1 MRFLV
6 QEFFYF
12 FLNSSKTIDNTT
24 KKAYNI
30 ITKIRGDIAMEIKD
44 LSGYQICHVSDNMA
58 GVLREKRVT
67 LGLTQKQVAE
77 KAKITLREYQRFES
91 GERNIM
97 TSAFRTSCRI
107 IEALGM
113 NVSDF
118 FHGEYVFGEKVEMS
132 EKGLR
137 YAKTGKL
144 IEEDVEKSKK

>member
-1 MRFLV
+1 
-6 QEFFYF
+6 
-12 FLNSSKTIDNTT
+12 
-24 KKAYNI
+24 
-30 ITKIRGDIAMEIKD
+30 MEIKD

-118 FHGEYVFGEKVEMS
+118 FHGEYVFGEEVEMS
-132 EKGLR
+132 KKGLR

-144 IEEDVEKSKK
+144 IEEDVK